1 MAEATSTGAGQ
12 ALVNH
17 VAGWLMKQALRET
30 DLEAIVI
37 GCCERLFAA
46 SVPIVRGYFAFP
58 VLHPLHAAIGITW
71 LRGQGATL
79 RGYAHVPGGVS
90 EQFLRSP
97 HYYMLERKLDVMR
110 IRLEDGNAALNFS
123 ILDDLRQEGVTDY
136 LAFAVNFKRDTHE
149 GMLGSWATDRPG
161 GFTDGEI
168 ESLLRV
174 QERLAVACKLAIKG
188 QLMRN
193 IADTYLGHSTGA
205 RVLDGAIRR
214 GDGEAIEAAIWYS
227 DMRNSSI
234 MADTMPPQV
243 YIDSLNAFFDATG
256 GAVTDA
262 GGEILSFIGDSLL
275 AIFATDGRGRDIH
288 AAALKAKMAAQDAA
302 GRMAE
307 LNTEREAAGSD
318 PLGYGLAL
326 HIGEVMYGN
335 VGIPERLTFSVFG
348 AAVNEVARLETLTK
362 ELGEP
367 ILMSDRF
374 AACVG
379 GDARLLG
386 THSLRGIGRQ
396 IDVYALDG
404 LSRPARMP
412 RKAAAAA
419 T

>member
-1 MAEATSTGAGQ
+1 MAEATSTGASQ
-12 ALVNH
+12 ALVSH
-17 VAGWLMKQALRET
+17 LAGWLMKQALRET
-30 DLEAIVI
+30 DLEAITI
-37 GCCERLFAA
+37 GCCERLFATGI
-46 SVPIVRGYFAFP
+46 PLVRGYFAFP
-58 VLHPLHAAIGITW
+58 VLHPLHSAIGVTW

-79 RGYAHVPGGVS
+79 RGYAHVPGGLS
-90 EQFLRSP
+90 QQFLRSP
-97 HYYMLERKLDVMR
+97 HYYMLERELDIMR
-110 IRLEDGNAALNFS
+110 VRLEDCNATLDFS
-123 ILDDLRQEGVTDY
+123 ILDDLRQEGFTDY
-136 LAFAVNFKRDTHE
+136 LAFTINFKGDSHE

-168 ESLLRV
+168 ESLLRI
-174 QERLAVACKLAIKG
+174 QERLAVACKLAIKA

-193 IADTYLGHSTGA
+193 IADTYLGPSTGA

-227 DMRNSSI
+227 DLRNSSI
-234 MADTMPPQV
+234 MADTLPPQT

-275 AIFATDGRGRDIH
+275 AIFATDGRGKDIR
-288 AAALKAKMAAQDAA
+288 AAALTAKAAAQDAA
-302 GRMAE
+302 ERMAE
-307 LNTEREAAGSD
+307 LNAEREAGGAD

-326 HIGEVMYGN
+326 HIGEVLYGN

-348 AAVNEVARLETLTK
+348 AAVNEVARLEALTK

-374 AACVG
+374 ADCVG
-379 GDARLLG
+379 GDVRLLG
-386 THSLRGIGRQ
+386 TRSLRGIGRQ
-396 IDVYALDG
+396 MDVYALDG

-412 RKAAAAA
+412 PRAAAAA